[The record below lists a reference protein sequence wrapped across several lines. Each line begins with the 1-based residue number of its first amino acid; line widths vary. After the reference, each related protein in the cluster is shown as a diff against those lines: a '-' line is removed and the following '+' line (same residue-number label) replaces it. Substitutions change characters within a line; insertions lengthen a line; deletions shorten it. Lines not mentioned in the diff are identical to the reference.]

1 MVFDMT
7 DQDSL
12 NDVEK
17 RWIKQL
23 DIHLSSTDTPVLL
36 VGNKVRAVT
45 PILLMDFI
53 YAWNACSLV

>member
-53 YAWNACSLV
+53 YA